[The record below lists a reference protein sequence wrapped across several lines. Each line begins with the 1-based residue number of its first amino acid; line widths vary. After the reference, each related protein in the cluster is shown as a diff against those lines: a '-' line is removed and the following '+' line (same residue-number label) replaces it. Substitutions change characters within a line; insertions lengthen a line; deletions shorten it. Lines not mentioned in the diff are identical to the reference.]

1 MNGSRILS
9 LLMVLLLTAGCA
21 TTGGRGEN
29 QWLCTAAGAL
39 IGGGG
44 AAAMDGDVGP
54 AMAGAA
60 VGAALGYLA
69 CNEGAPKAEPAP
81 APAPAPAPQPEPE
94 RDTDGDGVLDR
105 NDDCPGTPRG
115 TPVDSHGCPE
125 IPDLQGV
132 HFDFDKSDLTA
143 EGRSILDRGV
153 ALLESNTATRV
164 EIVGHTDAVG
174 SDTYNQGLSE
184 RRAESVRAY
193 LESKGIAASRLSASG
208 RGESAPIASNDT
220 SEGRAQNRRV
230 ELTARPM

>member
-1 MNGSRILS
+1 MNKLRVLSS
-9 LLMVLLLTAGCA
+9 LLIVLMLSGCA

-29 QWLCTAAGAL
+29 QWLCAFAGAL
-39 IGGGG
+39 VGGGG

-54 AMAGAA
+54 AMAAAA
-60 VGAALGYLA
+60 VGAGLGYLA

-81 APAPAPAPQPEPE
+81 APAPAPAPEPE
-94 RDTDGDGVLDR
+94 KDSDGDGVLDR

-115 TPVDSHGCPE
+115 TPVDARGCPE

-132 HFDFDKSDLTA
+132 NFEFDSSDLTA
-143 EGRSILDRGV
+143 EGRAILDRG
-153 ALLESNTATRV
+153 ASMLQSNPAVRV
-164 EIVGHTDAVG
+164 EIVGHTDARG

-193 LESKGIAASRLSASG
+193 LESNGIAASRLSASG
-208 RGESAPIASNDT
+208 RGESAPVASNDT
-220 SEGRAQNRRV
+220 DEGRAQNRRV